1 MIDDSS
7 RHPLA
12 AAAGD
17 TRHDVTRAY
26 DEAGPVRPGVP
37 LLDQPTASTA
47 HDPQHKRAGISR
59 YGYLAYSGLA
69 VAMGMVHFGFH
80 LGEFN
85 NISKIL
91 PCLSIDRDAP
101 TSPFLGLALPPCI
114 PMSTLQFSFLNAV
127 LALSGAAGATV
138 AGALCKTHGRRR
150 VLHFA
155 ALPLALGDLLMVFAA
170 SYAQLLTGRILA
182 GLATGAY
189 TAVSPVFLAE
199 MAPPKLRG
207 IVGNLASA
215 GIAMGLAVA
224 GLAGYYWTEPPT
236 WRWLLAVALLLNA
249 VQVVMVLGVP
259 ESPSHLRQVGEVQR
273 ACKVE
278 KRLGWEHDREEL
290 VGSGRAEEVEVVNEP
305 QTKADAKRHEGADEM
320 LVAASPGAS
329 SSSSLTLT
337 PVPTAA
343 AAAPSHA
350 PTLLEFLTRR
360 EYRRALVI
368 LGIAHASQQLS
379 GINVFFAYSFSI
391 LTLIFTPSEAAL
403 FYLIMAW
410 ANIPVNFLPGL
421 LVDRAGRRPLI
432 LFSMLA
438 MALAAA
444 LFAVAAHFIL
454 PAFAMAMFLTAVVV
468 FAVGLSNVP
477 YILTAEL
484 VLPNAVPAAAQAALA
499 VNALASFTVL
509 FGTPPMLDALKEG
522 TFVVFAVYLAVA
534 AAALAVLLPETRG
547 RTAEE
552 VVAELHRRSG
562 VMEDEDARLVRAAA

>member
-1 MIDDSS
+1 MIESS
-7 RHPLA
+7 QQPLVA
-12 AAAGD
+12 AAAD
-17 TRHDVTRAY
+17 TRHGLTHLHD
-26 DEAGPVRPGVP
+26 DAGGRPGAP
-37 LLDQPTASTA
+37 ILAQTTTANDRRT
-47 HDPQHKRAGISR
+47 KRTGIAR

-91 PCLSIDRDAP
+91 PCLSIPHDTP

-138 AGALCKTHGRRR
+138 AGALCKSHGRRR

-155 ALPLALGDLLMVFAA
+155 ALPLAVGDLLMVFAA
-170 SYAQLLTGRILA
+170 SYAQLLIGRILA
-182 GLATGAY
+182 GFATGAY

-199 MAPPKLRG
+199 IAPAKLRG

-224 GLAGYYWTEPPT
+224 GLAGYYWTEPPS

-249 VQVVMVLGVP
+249 AQVGMVLGVP
-259 ESPSHLRQVGEVQR
+259 ESPAHLRQVGEVER
-273 ACKVE
+273 ARAVE
-278 KRLGWEHDREEL
+278 TRLGWEHEGE
-290 VGSGRAEEVEVVNEP
+290 VEAAAAVEVVDEP
-305 QTKADAKRHEGADEM
+305 QTKVDAKLHEAADEM
-320 LVAASPGAS
+320 LVAASPGPS

-337 PVPTAA
+337 PLPTTAVA
-343 AAAPSHA
+343 PPSHA

-432 LFSMLA
+432 LFSMLT

-454 PAFAMAMFLTAVVV
+454 PEFAMAMFLTAVVV

-484 VLPNAVPAAAQAALA
+484 VLPSAVPAAAQAALA

-547 RTAEE
+547 RPAEE

-562 VMEDEDARLVRAAA
+562 VAEMEGERLVRAAA

>member
-1 MIDDSS
+1 MIDSS
-7 RHPLA
+7 QQPLA
-12 AAAGD
+12 AAAAD
-17 TRHDVTRAY
+17 TCHNGTAHRDS
-26 DEAGPVRPGVP
+26 AGLGRLGVP
-37 LLDQPTASTA
+37 LLDQPTATTGN
-47 HDPQHKRAGISR
+47 DLRPKRTGIAR

-91 PCLSIDRDAP
+91 PCLSIPRDSP
-101 TSPFLGLALPPCI
+101 TDPFLGLALPPCI

-182 GLATGAY
+182 GFATGAY

-199 MAPPKLRG
+199 IAPAKLRG

-224 GLAGYYWTEPPT
+224 GLAGYYWMDPPT
-236 WRWLLAVALLLNA
+236 WRWLLAIALLLNA

-259 ESPSHLRQVGEVQR
+259 ESPAHLRQVGEMEKAR
-273 ACKVE
+273 AVE
-278 KRLGWEHDREEL
+278 KWLGWERDDEVE
-290 VGSGRAEEVEVVNEP
+290 VVEEVEVVDEP
-305 QTKADAKRHEGADEM
+305 QTTTNAKRHEAANDM
-320 LVAASPGAS
+320 LVAASPGPSA
-329 SSSSLTLT
+329 SSSLTLT
-337 PVPTAA
+337 PVPAA
-343 AAAPSHA
+343 VASPSQA
-350 PTLLEFLTRR
+350 PTLLVFLTRR

-421 LVDRAGRRPLI
+421 LVDRVGRRPLI
-432 LFSMLA
+432 LFSMLT

-484 VLPNAVPAAAQAALA
+484 VLPHAVPAAAQAALA

-509 FGTPPMLDALKEG
+509 FGTPPMLNALKEG

-562 VMEDEDARLVRAAA
+562 VAQDEGERLVRAAV

>member
-1 MIDDSS
+1 MIDNSS
-7 RHPLA
+7 RQPLA
-12 AAAGD
+12 AAAAAD
-17 TRHDVTRAY
+17 SRHDVTCVH
-26 DEAGPVRPGVP
+26 DNAGPRRPSVP
-37 LLDQPTASTA
+37 LLDRPTTTA
-47 HDPQHKRAGISR
+47 NDSRNKRTVIAR

-85 NISKIL
+85 NISKVL
-91 PCLSIDRDAP
+91 PCLSIPHDTP
-101 TSPFLGLALPPCI
+101 TSRFFGIALPPCI

-127 LALSGAAGATV
+127 LALSGAAGAAV

-155 ALPLALGDLLMVFAA
+155 ALPLAAGDLLMVFAA
-170 SYAQLLTGRILA
+170 SYVQLLIGRILA
-182 GLATGAY
+182 GFATGAY

-199 MAPPKLRG
+199 MAPAKLRG

-224 GLAGYYWTEPPT
+224 GLAGYYWTDPPT

-249 VQVVMVLGVP
+249 VQVVMVMGVP
-259 ESPSHLRQVGEVQR
+259 ESPTHLRQVGMVAMAR
-273 ACKVE
+273 VVE
-278 KRLGWEHDREEL
+278 ERFGWEHGNEVESDGQ
-290 VGSGRAEEVEVVNEP
+290 VEEVEVDCGTE
-305 QTKADAKRHEGADEM
+305 TKADTKRHEAAVEM
-320 LVAASPGAS
+320 LVTAGPGPS

-337 PVPTAA
+337 PVPT

-484 VLPNAVPAAAQAALA
+484 VEPSAVPAAAQVALA

-522 TFVVFAVYLAVA
+522 TFVVFAVYLAIA
-534 AAALAVLLPETRG
+534 AAALAILLPETRG

-562 VMEDEDARLVRAAA
+562 VAEDEDEHLVRAAV